1 MSSPQSPNCLSSG
14 RAAGRLTQEL
24 RPERIDHPYCPS
36 QMTASDSPS
45 PHRLGSTSP
54 TRSSSRRAVIQS
66 PVQHSPQEVP
76 HEAVKEEVLRPRMP
90 FARPQVSRSP
100 PLHGWPGLDD
110 SLKLLGGGTVENSQ
124 GTAGWGPPPAPAPHS
139 AAGTSGWGVPPAPP
153 PSNTGWG
160 AAPVPMP
167 NGPSFQDFSPTKAP
181 PPPNPATNGTTSWA
195 QAAQKNI
202 PPPTLG
208 NAPPATGSAP
218 APPNGPSPAHSAGG
232 GANSGSTVS
241 AQPTAE
247 TTPNT
252 NGAPAKKQPTPAE
265 IEKMKEA
272 ILNAE
277 GWGGT
282 NVNQD
287 TTWGGDAEKPLPPP
301 PLGRPPNANIG
312 TDVWEANVRHGGQKI
327 TKSDSSQAPSAWTHK
342 PSSNYGGYWD
352 DGAEPHGEAPAAA
365 APTRW
370 SAPQQPNGVGGA
382 GWGPKKEEYSSCW
395 GTSGSSTTASQQTGM
410 GPGIQDAGATNW
422 GAGGPSGT
430 PWSPP
435 GKSTIPSS
443 GGSAW
448 DDGPTGVSRGATTY
462 DDGTS
467 VWGSKSTRP
476 PIVDKAAT
484 GTGGWGAPSGMGVAP
499 PNPRGMAPNRTG
511 PTGGMRERFGLRR
524 TPPGGVPKKPP
535 PTGSTWGLDEPGASG
550 MEHSTW
556 GGGLKSVRAVQST
569 PQCQVAICTEMIL
582 EDPPSGTSTPTTT
595 PSITRWRDFHR
606 RCPLPINYPALL
618 AAVFAASPSSFKIW
632 SGARWDDM
640 GGGSGLGGSGDIGW
654 GDPNS
659 AWGPGGVPK
668 KPPPTGSTW
677 GLDEP
682 GASGME
688 HSTWGGGLKSTS
700 GGGGPSSGP
709 SGPKYAP
716 MSGGHL
722 HRNDPGGPPFWN
734 QYSDHHPQHYK
745 KEDAFRAGLNVDDDA
760 NAGPFGP
767 RVPGTSSGSEWGD
780 PHDLPGNMP
789 PPYDN
794 NMAGVPGMPGMGPS
808 APRSA
813 FGGSQ
818 QMGFGGGVG
827 SNSIRGGPMNPPGV
841 PPMMGHP
848 PSQSGIGPTSGGG
861 GPSSGP
867 SGPKYAPMSGGHLH
881 RNDPG
886 GPPFWNQYSD
896 HHPQHYKKE
905 DAFRAGLNVDDDA
918 NAGPFGPRVPGT
930 SSGSEWGDP
939 HDLPGNMPPPYDN
952 NMAGVPGMPGM
963 GPSAPRSAFG
973 GSQQMGFGG
982 GVGSNSIRGGPMNPP
997 GVPPMMGHPPSQ
1009 SGIGPTSGG
1018 GGPSSGPSGPK
1029 YAPMSGG
1036 HLHRN
1041 DPGGPPFWNQYSDH
1055 HPQHYKK
1062 EDAFRAGL
1070 SVDDD
1075 ANAGPFGSRVP
1086 GASSGSE
1093 WGDPHDL
1100 PGNMPPPYD
1109 NNMAGVP
1116 GMPGMGPSAPRSAFG
1131 GSQQMG
1137 FGGGVGSNSI
1147 RGGPMNPP
1155 GVPPMMGHPPS
1166 QSGIGPM
1173 ARQGYNQQHLSQ
1185 LFQQIQMAVQAGHL
1199 NPAIMNQKMSPQT
1212 LLLLNHLLHQI
1223 KTLQSLTQQC
1233 RIVINDRNAM
1243 MQLNIK
1249 INQTKQTIA
1258 SLQNQIAMQQALTS
1272 KSQGD
1277 PSVPMVPP
1285 MPGGGGTFK
1294 PIDPAASLVPGMDGL
1309 NIGGGHQTRLPV
1321 FTGGFSSKD
1330 MDPLSGVDTFKPPGM
1345 GNPGF
1350 GGMGQPQHN
1359 RGMGGSTMLPGDS
1372 STWSMPPSSG
1382 AGWPDMHSSPMGAH
1396 GMSHDVGVSGW
1407 GHNPVS
1413 SNAGGSSH
1421 YNITDLVPEFEPG
1434 KPWKGNHA
1442 LKNAEDDPTL
1452 TPGAVRSS
1460 LSVARLKEDILTSKP
1475 PFVHGSSSGAQSVA
1489 SSVTSPPPAVSSWSS
1504 SGGST
1509 DIWAP
1514 TRASGLAPGGKGAVQ
1529 GSVQNGAGA
1538 WGGEAPTGSS
1548 GPGSEGTGK
1557 WGSPTGSSGPSW
1569 GSPASDTLVLKNV
1582 SPQLD
1587 TSVLKTVCS
1596 QHGPLASFEIIP
1608 SQGVAL
1614 VRYDSKE
1621 EAAKAQAGLNNCLLS
1636 GVTIHADF
1644 ASESDVQ

>member
-1 MSSPQSPNCLSSG
+1 MDPLSGVDTFKPPGMGNPGFGGMGQPQHNRG
-14 RAAGRLTQEL
+14 MG
-24 RPERIDHPYCPS
+24 
-36 QMTASDSPS
+36 
-45 PHRLGSTSP
+45 GSTMLP
-54 TRSSSRRAVIQS
+54 GDSSTWS
-66 PVQHSPQEVP
+66 
-76 HEAVKEEVLRPRMP
+76 M
-90 FARPQVSRSP
+90 
-100 PLHGWPGLDD
+100 
-110 SLKLLGGGTVENSQ
+110 
-124 GTAGWGPPPAPAPHS
+124 
-139 AAGTSGWGVPPAPP
+139 P
-153 PSNTGWG
+153 PS
-160 AAPVPMP
+160 
-167 NGPSFQDFSPTKAP
+167 S
-181 PPPNPATNGTTSWA
+181 
-195 QAAQKNI
+195 
-202 PPPTLG
+202 
-208 NAPPATGSAP
+208 
-218 APPNGPSPAHSAGG
+218 
-232 GANSGSTVS
+232 
-241 AQPTAE
+241 
-247 TTPNT
+247 
-252 NGAPAKKQPTPAE
+252 
-265 IEKMKEA
+265 
-272 ILNAE
+272 
-277 GWGGT
+277 
-282 NVNQD
+282 
-287 TTWGGDAEKPLPPP
+287 
-301 PLGRPPNANIG
+301 
-312 TDVWEANVRHGGQKI
+312 
-327 TKSDSSQAPSAWTHK
+327 
-342 PSSNYGGYWD
+342 
-352 DGAEPHGEAPAAA
+352 
-365 APTRW
+365 
-370 SAPQQPNGVGGA
+370 GA
-382 GWGPKKEEYSSCW
+382 GWPDMHSSPMGAHGSEY
-395 GTSGSSTTASQQTGM
+395 
-410 GPGIQDAGATNW
+410 NH
-422 GAGGPSGT
+422 
-430 PWSPP
+430 PP
-435 GKSTIPSS
+435 
-443 GGSAW
+443 
-448 DDGPTGVSRGATTY
+448 R
-462 DDGTS
+462 
-467 VWGSKSTRP
+467 
-476 PIVDKAAT
+476 AA
-484 GTGGWGAPSGMGVAP
+484 
-499 PNPRGMAPNRTG
+499 
-511 PTGGMRERFGLRR
+511 
-524 TPPGGVPKKPP
+524 
-535 PTGSTWGLDEPGASG
+535 
-550 MEHSTW
+550 
-556 GGGLKSVRAVQST
+556 
-569 PQCQVAICTEMIL
+569 
-582 EDPPSGTSTPTTT
+582 ED
-595 PSITRWRDFHR
+595 
-606 RCPLPINYPALL
+606 
-618 AAVFAASPSSFKIW
+618 
-632 SGARWDDM
+632 
-640 GGGSGLGGSGDIGW
+640 
-654 GDPNS
+654 
-659 AWGPGGVPK
+659 
-668 KPPPTGSTW
+668 
-677 GLDEP
+677 
-682 GASGME
+682 
-688 HSTWGGGLKSTS
+688 
-700 GGGGPSSGP
+700 
-709 SGPKYAP
+709 
-716 MSGGHL
+716 
-722 HRNDPGGPPFWN
+722 
-734 QYSDHHPQHYK
+734 
-745 KEDAFRAGLNVDDDA
+745 FRA
-760 NAGPFGP
+760 
-767 RVPGTSSGSEWGD
+767 SSK
-780 PHDLPGNMP
+780 
-789 PPYDN
+789 
-794 NMAGVPGMPGMGPS
+794 
-808 APRSA
+808 
-813 FGGSQ
+813 
-818 QMGFGGGVG
+818 
-827 SNSIRGGPMNPPGV
+827 I
-841 PPMMGHP
+841 
-848 PSQSGIGPTSGGG
+848 
-861 GPSSGP
+861 
-867 SGPKYAPMSGGHLH
+867 
-881 RNDPG
+881 
-886 GPPFWNQYSD
+886 
-896 HHPQHYKKE
+896 
-905 DAFRAGLNVDDDA
+905 
-918 NAGPFGPRVPGT
+918 
-930 SSGSEWGDP
+930 
-939 HDLPGNMPPPYDN
+939 
-952 NMAGVPGMPGM
+952 
-963 GPSAPRSAFG
+963 
-973 GSQQMGFGG
+973 
-982 GVGSNSIRGGPMNPP
+982 
-997 GVPPMMGHPPSQ
+997 
-1009 SGIGPTSGG
+1009 
-1018 GGPSSGPSGPK
+1018 
-1029 YAPMSGG
+1029 
-1036 HLHRN
+1036 
-1041 DPGGPPFWNQYSDH
+1041 
-1055 HPQHYKK
+1055 
-1062 EDAFRAGL
+1062 
-1070 SVDDD
+1070 
-1075 ANAGPFGSRVP
+1075 
-1086 GASSGSE
+1086 GSE

-1644 ASESDVQ
+1644 ASESDVQVYTSGAGSGQGAGGNKASDSWATGNSSNPWSSGSGGSSIWPPSGSAPGAASEGRGNPEGDATQGAGALLPNDLLGGETM